1 MRRTSRILGALLCG
15 ALVLGACSVESS
27 TGTDP
32 GDDSHLDDGAGDL
45 LHGPGA
51 AMKAIDAIE
60 QQVGASPAKVR
71 EVLVYP
77 EFLDAEAQDPALP
90 DHLDEYTYRDGEVG
104 PPEAVLLSG
113 PQAEVDAAL
122 FPTTAVDWDALPTIV
137 KRVEKAARNAKPTPI
152 EDARVNYVIVN
163 RSSDTALDA
172 RVELAVYIG
181 GPRRNGYSRVTPS
194 GEIVEL
200 RVD

>member
-1 MRRTSRILGALLCG
+1 MQRTSRILGALLCG
-15 ALVLGACSVESS
+15 ALVLGGCSVESS
-27 TGTDP
+27 TSSDP
-32 GDDSHLDDGAGDL
+32 GSETHLDDGSGDL
-45 LHGPGA
+45 LRGPGA
-51 AMKAIDAIE
+51 ATKAVDAIAKA
-60 QQVGASPAKVR
+60 VGASPMKVR

-122 FPTTAVDWDALPTIV
+122 FPTTAVDWDDLPTIV
-137 KRVEKAARNAKPTPI
+137 RRVEKAARTAKPTPI
-152 EDARVNYVIVN
+152 EDARVNYVIAN
-163 RSSDTALDA
+163 RSSDPADDG

-181 GPRRNGYSRVTPS
+181 GPRRNGYAQVTPT

>member
-1 MRRTSRILGALLCG
+1 MQRTSRILGALLCG
-15 ALVLGACSVESS
+15 ALVLGGCSVESS
-27 TGTDP
+27 TRSDP
-32 GDDSHLDDGAGDL
+32 GSETHLDDGSGDL
-45 LHGPGA
+45 LRGPGA
-51 AMKAIDAIE
+51 ATKAVDAIAKA
-60 QQVGASPAKVR
+60 VGASPMKVR

-122 FPTTAVDWDALPTIV
+122 FPTTAVDWDDLPTIV
-137 KRVEKAARNAKPTPI
+137 RRVEKAARTAKPTPI
-152 EDARVNYVIVN
+152 EDARVNYVIAN
-163 RSSDTALDA
+163 RSSDPADDG

-181 GPRRNGYSRVTPS
+181 GPRRNGYAQVTPT

>member
-1 MRRTSRILGALLCG
+1 MRRTPRVLGALLCG

-27 TGTDP
+27 TSSDP
-32 GDDSHLDDGAGDL
+32 GSETHLDDGSGDL
-45 LHGPGA
+45 LRGPGA
-51 AMKAIDAIE
+51 ATKAIDAIAQE
-60 QQVGASPAKVR
+60 VGASPMKVR

-122 FPTTAVDWDALPTIV
+122 FPTTAVDWDDLPKIV
-137 KRVEKAARNAKPTPI
+137 KRVEKAARTAKPTPI
-152 EDARVNYVIVN
+152 EDARVNYVIAN
-163 RSSDTALDA
+163 RSSDTAVDG

-181 GPRRNGYSRVTPS
+181 GPRRNGYAQVTPT

>member
-1 MRRTSRILGALLCG
+1 MRRGPRVLGALLCG
-15 ALVLGACSVESS
+15 ALVVGACSVESS
-27 TGTDP
+27 TGSDP
-32 GDDSHLDDGAGDL
+32 GNQSHLDDGAGDL
-45 LHGPGA
+45 LRGPGA
-51 AMKAIDAIE
+51 ATKAIAAIE
-60 QQVGASPAKVR
+60 QDVGASPARVR

-113 PQAEVDAAL
+113 PQEEVEAAL
-122 FPTTAVDWDALPTIV
+122 FPTSAVDWDDLPKIV
-137 KRVEKAARNAKPTPI
+137 KRVEQAARTAKPTPI
-152 EDARVNYVIVN
+152 EDARVNYVIAN
-163 RSSDTALDA
+163 RSSDSADDG

-181 GPRRNGYSRVTPS
+181 GPRRNGYAQLTAT